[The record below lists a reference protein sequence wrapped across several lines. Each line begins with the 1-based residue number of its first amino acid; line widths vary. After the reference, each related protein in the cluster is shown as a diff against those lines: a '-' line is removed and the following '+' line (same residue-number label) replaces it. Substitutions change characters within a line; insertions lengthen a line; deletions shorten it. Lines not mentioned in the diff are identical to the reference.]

1 MQDEWPPGGGTAPR
15 GLSLECL
22 CIYGGAVKDRKSTL
36 LSPARVSG
44 TVGADI
50 LLVARAV
57 FYIGLSPTR
66 LKLFPVLRGFYAGRV
81 FFVDDGYNNVVWPR
95 LY

>member
-1 MQDEWPPGGGTAPR
+1 MNGRPAA
-15 GLSLECL
+15 GLHLADCL
-22 CIYGGAVKDRKSTL
+22 SNVYVYVYGGAVKDRKSTL
-36 LSPARVSG
+36 LSPAHVSG